1 MDILFDIFIILLALC
16 GMGLLIKGLYDYRVT
31 RTSTY
36 RYWDL
41 WVISGVVILLI
52 SAFFIAD
59 SYLGGQSIEAV
70 VIQAY
75 KGHTEEQ
82 SNEFSISPSGEFGI
96 KSQQKD
102 EKKILKEYEVAVVLE
117 QSKEASI
124 FTNDNDLFRWKFNNR
139 AIQVHM
145 ETGKRYKFKVYGFL
159 GYKNILE
166 VSEIK

>member
-16 GMGLLIKGLYDYRVT
+16 GMGLLIKGIHDYRVT
-31 RTSTY
+31 WTR
-36 RYWDL
+36 DDAPL
-41 WVISGVVILLI
+41 WVIPGVVILLI
-52 SAFFIAD
+52 SALFIAD

-75 KGHTEEQ
+75 KGHTEEK
-82 SNEFSISPSGEFGI
+82 SEEVSISLSGEFGI